1 MAINPDQ
8 ARAII
13 RQRLAEQAAYERDP
27 NVFAVLRELIR
38 ALAPAAAIV
47 VIAVHHLHVLLRAGV
62 L

>member
-13 RQRLAEQAAYERDP
+13 RQRLCDQACDEADP
-27 NVFAVLRELIR
+27 NVYAVLRELIR